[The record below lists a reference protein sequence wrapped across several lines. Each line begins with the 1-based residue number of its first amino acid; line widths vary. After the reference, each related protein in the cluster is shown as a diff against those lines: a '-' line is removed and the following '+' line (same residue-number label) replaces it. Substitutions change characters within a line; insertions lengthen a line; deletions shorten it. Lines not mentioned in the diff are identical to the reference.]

1 LSTRISGDV
10 PIKYHLGRKIMIV
23 RKCNFIALALLGF
36 FVSLLTC
43 CAPQGSGLQSYAQVA
58 APAPGTARVWFVR
71 TKDPQEQFG
80 DPIIYANGQQVGR
93 SVPGIAFYHD
103 YPPGT
108 YTFTVQS
115 YGLTAGQPLQKDVV
129 QLAPG
134 TQTYLEVLWGGSWL
148 VGTAGGATFLVRT
161 LPPSLGPA
169 YVKMLTD
176 QGPPQAL

>member
-1 LSTRISGDV
+1 
-10 PIKYHLGRKIMIV
+10 MIV
-23 RKCNFIALALLGF
+23 RRCNLIALALLGLC
-36 FVSLLTC
+36 VSLLTS
-43 CAPQGSGLQSYAQVA
+43 CAPPASGIQSYAQVA

-103 YPPGT
+103 FPPGT
-108 YTFTVQS
+108 YAFTVQS
-115 YGLTAGQPLQKDVV
+115 YGLTAGQPIQRDTV

-148 VGTAGGATFLVRT
+148 VGTAGGATFFVRT
-161 LPPSLGPA
+161 LVPPLGPA

>member
-1 LSTRISGDV
+1 VLAPAQQPYRED
-10 PIKYHLGRKIMIV
+10 IMIS
-23 RKCNFIALALLGF
+23 RKHHLIALTLLGF
-36 FVSLLTC
+36 CVSLLTS
-43 CAPQGSGLQSYAQVA
+43 CAPPGSGVQSYAQVA
-58 APAPGTARVWFVR
+58 AQPPGTARVWFVR

-80 DPIIYANGQQVGR
+80 DPIISANGQQVGR
-93 SVPGIAFYHD
+93 SVPGVAFYHD
-103 YPPGT
+103 FPPGT
-108 YTFTVQS
+108 YAFTVQS

-148 VGTAGGATFLVRT
+148 VGTAGGATFFVRT
-161 LPPSLGPA
+161 LVPPLGPA